1 MSFITKQENDAEF
14 KQGISEMTRT
24 DVCISHNA
32 RLNGY
37 MLLDANEMKAQ
48 MTMWKKQGKALTIF
62 EANNR
67 TRTFNGKTFYTMT
80 LLPTKM
86 VESGHGDGRCCLLSM
101 ALGTMVNGHTY
112 AFVMKENRDAV
123 FKYLSKHLTIRE
135 TSKEWKEEHSNE
147 IA

>member
-1 MSFITKQENDAEF
+1 MTFITKQGNDAEF

-48 MTMWKKQGKALTIF
+48 MTMWKIQGKAITIY
-62 EANNR
+62 ESNNK
-67 TRTFNGKTFYTMT
+67 TLTFNGKTFYTMT

-86 VESGHGDGRCCLLSM
+86 VESGHGDGRCCILSM
-101 ALGTMVNGHTY
+101 AFGIMVSGHTY

-123 FKYLSKHLTIRE
+123 FKYLSKHLTIIKK
-135 TSKEWKEEHSNE
+135 S
-147 IA
+147 A